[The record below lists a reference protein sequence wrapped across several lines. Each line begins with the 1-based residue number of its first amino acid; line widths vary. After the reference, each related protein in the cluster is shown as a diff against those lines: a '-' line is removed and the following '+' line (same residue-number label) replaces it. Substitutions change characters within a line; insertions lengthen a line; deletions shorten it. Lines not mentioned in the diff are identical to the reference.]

1 MLVADSDSNEKTNPG
16 WLRGIRIGSAKTG
29 VVSQFI
35 PDTEAWPDSE
45 ARWYEPN
52 GPRKNITTGPEDV
65 SIDAQGNVY
74 GAEVGPRR
82 LMRYVPTK

>member
-1 MLVADSDSNEKTNPG
+1 MAA
-16 WLRGIRIGSAKTG
+16 GIRIGSARTG
-29 VVSQFI
+29 AVAQFI

-52 GPRKNITTGPEDV
+52 GPRKSITTGPEDV
-65 SIDAQGNVY
+65 SVDAQGNVY

-82 LMRYVPTK
+82 LMRYVPVK